1 MRYNLN
7 MFDVFMTAVMYSD
20 SVLPSDMKMP
30 HDAMSFAISARR
42 TTVTGLYVYMPGGGE
57 GKACV
62 FVCACVCVRACV
74 RPCVRPCVRACVR
87 ASVRACS
94 SVRARELCTARVSA

>member
-30 HDAMSFAISARR
+30 HDAMSFTISARR
-42 TTVTGLYVYMPGGGE
+42 TTVTGLYVYMPVWRGE
-57 GKACV
+57 GV
-62 FVCACVCVRACV
+62 RVCVCVIECV
-74 RPCVRPCVRACVR
+74 HVCVL
-87 ASVRACS
+87 
-94 SVRARELCTARVSA
+94 RARELCTVACVRVTVHMRFSEEECGSEGQ